1 MVISDGMEGMDKE
14 LEKEEGGALVIYM
27 LIVPQEGGCS
37 AWFCVFNGH
46 VQLSTLFVSST
57 MHSDCTTRKHIDLH
71 SDTCIHLSQLC
82 FNRRM
87 SWLVYCGLLVSKRV
101 MCHMAGMES
110 SVL

>member
-1 MVISDGMEGMDKE
+1 MQC
-14 LEKEEGGALVIYM
+14 LV
-27 LIVPQEGGCS
+27 L
-37 AWFCVFNGH
+37 CVQRTCPIINP
-46 VQLSTLFVSST
+46 VVSST